1 MLDTNRSVGALAAEH
16 PRLRAVLE
24 ELGIDYCCSGNR
36 NLADAAAAEGL
47 PIQRVMEEIARSPEA
62 AGPRGGVWLD
72 KPLAQIVDHIADRHR
87 AVSLES
93 LARGAVL
100 FELIAEAKLLDPE
113 LLEPMR
119 HAFHELIN
127 ELIPHSER
135 EQRILFPYI
144 ESLEEAWE
152 RGTQPPPSFKDGL
165 GAALAPVYL
174 QHQTLNESLR
184 RLRAGRA
191 LLACIDDPLC
201 RRLAAHLQE
210 VERDLH
216 EAMNL
221 ENFVLYPRGIE
232 LEEQLLRAPVL
243 VQA

>member
-47 PIQRVMEEIARSPEA
+47 PIQRVMAEIARSPEA
-62 AGPRGGVWLD
+62 AGSRGAGWVD
-72 KPLAQIVDHIADRHR
+72 KPLAQIIDHIAGRHR

-100 FELIAEAKLLDPE
+100 FELIAEAKLLGPE
-113 LLEPMR
+113 
-119 HAFHELIN
+119 
-127 ELIPHSER
+127 
-135 EQRILFPYI
+135 
-144 ESLEEAWE
+144 
-152 RGTQPPPSFKDGL
+152 
-165 GAALAPVYL
+165 
-174 QHQTLNESLR
+174 

-191 LLACIDDPLC
+191 LLACIDNPLC

-232 LEEQLLRAPVL
+232 LEDQLLSAPVPL
-243 VQA
+243 HA